1 MARLYFSTMKCQI
14 VQDLCFEYCTH
25 MLFCK
30 RGLSFKIV
38 EIRKVGRKQYMK
50 TCNYYARK
58 ANLQVFK
65 SIVTSKKGYP
75 ATKG

>member
-1 MARLYFSTMKCQI
+1 
-14 VQDLCFEYCTH
+14 

-38 EIRKVGRKQYMK
+38 EIRKVDTKQYMK